1 MTTDTTVT
9 ITTGR
14 LAQALGSVVPFASRD
29 VTLPSVCAVQLHCA
43 EGVLTASA
51 TNRYVIG
58 HARQPAT
65 GAFTRPR
72 LLHWRDAR
80 ALRKALS
87 RFMRD
92 QGSSADLVAI
102 TEADASLTVK
112 FGYVTLSLDEPEGAK
127 GAPDLG
133 PILAKLPTNDT
144 AGVQAPIGISRRVV
158 KPVLKAARWA
168 PCDPMRWLMAEP
180 GKPFRVDIGDWFVAA
195 VMPVSLRGDEKNVP
209 IELPQAAEAVTA

>member
-1 MTTDTTVT
+1 MSTEPAVT

-43 EGVLTASA
+43 VGVLTASA
-51 TNRYVIG
+51 TDRYVIG
-58 HARQPAT
+58 HARQAAT

-87 RFMRD
+87 RFIRD

-102 TEADASLTVK
+102 TEGDASLTLK
-112 FGYVTLSLDEPEGAK
+112 FGYVTLHMDEPEGAK
-127 GAPDLG
+127 NAPNLE

-144 AGVQAPIGISRRVV
+144 AGIQTPIGLSRRVV
-158 KPVLKAARWA
+158 KPLLKAARWA
-168 PCDPMRWLMAEP
+168 PCDPMRWLLAEP
-180 GKPFRVDIGDWFVAA
+180 GKPFRVEIGDWFVAA
-195 VMPVSLRGDEKNVP
+195 VMPVALRGDEKNVSV
-209 IELPQAAEAVTA
+209 EMPQPKAEVAR